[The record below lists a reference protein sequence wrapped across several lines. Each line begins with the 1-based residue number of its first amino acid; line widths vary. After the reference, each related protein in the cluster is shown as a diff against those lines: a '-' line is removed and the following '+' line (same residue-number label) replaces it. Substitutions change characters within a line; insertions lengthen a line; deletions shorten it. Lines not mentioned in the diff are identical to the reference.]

1 VRRLSKTEV
10 DELAL
15 ALGLQLGE
23 VDVCHACLSFVSFSL
38 DQGDERA
45 ASGWARRMAPDLWDE
60 GLALPIQAALQ
71 RARNRGVPGAAEAI
85 AEVGERGPRARI
97 VAAVVRRLAEQQ
109 VAEMRSN
116 RIGGRNGRVTLLP

>member
-1 VRRLSKTEV
+1 MTKQEV

-15 ALGLQLGE
+15 ALDLQLGE
-23 VDVCHACLSFVSFSL
+23 VDVCDACLSFVSFPL
-38 DQGDERA
+38 ERGEEREA
-45 ASGWARRMAPDLWDE
+45 ANWARRMAPDLWDE

-71 RARNRGVPGAAEAI
+71 RAKNRGVPGAAEAI

-116 RIGGRNGRVTLLP
+116 RIGGRNGRLTILP